1 MIFSLGTYSNLEN
14 HPILIREK
22 PCQKID
28 INQKTGLPVVES
40 PTENKEMNKQDD
52 DDVVNEGIEIEGYEK
67 SQIRGG
73 ITIYLEYSNKKH
85 VQFVTIDIFF

>member
-1 MIFSLGTYSNLEN
+1 
-14 HPILIREK
+14 
-22 PCQKID
+22 
-28 INQKTGLPVVES
+28 
-40 PTENKEMNKQDD
+40 MNKQDD